1 MALREE
7 LIASAA
13 EILGSRMLTEDSS
26 CGGVAAALITENG
39 NIYRGICLDAPCSL
53 GFCAE
58 QGARA
63 GLLQLLQYMRMAG
76 FSLHAEDAGSYCIRS
91 IMRIFRQRFSSRK
104 EELNSAICF
113 PVSGTDG
120 ASSDISC
127 NDSNICE
134 YMSKIGVKKI

>member
-26 CGGVAAALITENG
+26 CGGVAAALITEKG

-58 QGARA
+58 QGAIASMLA
-63 GLLQLLQYMRMAG
+63 GGESRVVAIAAVHEDGRILPPCGRCRELLYQINHENLSAEVFLQEGSTELGNLLP
-76 FSLHAEDAGSYCIRS
+76 CVW
-91 IMRIFRQRFSSRK
+91 
-104 EELNSAICF
+104 N
-113 PVSGTDG
+113 
-120 ASSDISC
+120 
-127 NDSNICE
+127 
-134 YMSKIGVKKI
+134 